1 MLRAPTC
8 APSWGITAR
17 RHKWIQTYLS
27 LTPHLPSPT
36 PASFLYNLPFFV
48 SQPVLRAESEN
59 TGRGFAESCRD
70 CPKQTTLSLA
80 ECVQA
85 SGTQVALL
93 PVPVSPKCS
102 QRQGEPS
109 HDVACGH
116 TCSRSIHSASFQDS
130 FDSTIHWFWVTGS
143 ALRLRLVS
151 YFNLRNKT
159 QFHIV

>member
-1 MLRAPTC
+1 MDSDLP
-8 APSWGITAR
+8 I
-17 RHKWIQTYLS
+17 
-27 LTPHLPSPT
+27 TPHLPSPT
-36 PASFLYNLPFFV
+36 PLAFSTTFLFFFV

-59 TGRGFAESCRD
+59 TGRGRGFAESCRD